1 MINSSNGSSDNK
13 KKPLH
18 RIKNQLTIL
27 IKNDLR
33 RFLLSVVIT
42 LFCIFLLTSFLTTWN
57 STKTVSFLDF
67 VEENEEHQI
76 SAFYST
82 VKDGYVPS
90 YDQNYLEDLTL
101 EIQET
106 MNELY
111 PNVISEKIIGMM
123 SIEFYSNLVTQTDF
137 HHTEFRTTTAEL
149 LPILNQSLV
158 TGRLPA
164 NNAEI
169 LYFQKQNI
177 STYNLNDEISIR
189 TLRVPNTFAKN
200 FTIVGIL
207 GPLVPHLESSGYSS
221 NCVNWQENLNEYR
234 YIFSANEIF
243 YTNNEDF
250 FSTINSF
257 PVINAGRAM
266 IVDFMY
272 DYSAINV
279 QRISMY
285 LSQHQDLLQTDVHF
299 SSEQSESITLCK
311 DIFSTLQGFNYFWIY
326 ETIKSILLL
335 TPALLLLF
343 FVSIEI
349 NKSGQTE
356 FENIT
361 FKMKLQGLSNRTIKN
376 LLLIKGVFVVLL
388 SLIVGI
394 IVGTFVG
401 LALTKI
407 IGLRVTIQTIL
418 EYLLEPFYL
427 LILAL
432 ITFVLFIGMIIAEN
446 RIVRKTSVMK
456 SKPETKA
463 FSKKKRVWLTPHE
476 LVLLATGITMLLPGV
491 LLATIVPLERL
502 TATSISYDLSS
513 LITLIAWVFIIVGA
527 LVTINGLFYIVAR
540 CILAQF
546 NKIGE
551 RRWYENKNRLSY
563 ALKNLITNKENYQR
577 VIVITLIASI
587 GLLPGAILPPSM
599 NRQIALE
606 RDMSVGC
613 ADLLIENW
621 DNYTLPQRE
630 IEQIVGVQQTT
641 TVTIVTINFE
651 ASFDFGHNV
660 IYTILILAI
669 HNCKHFNQV
678 VDLSRLG
685 KIQYSEED
693 IEKLSRNL
701 TYLMNKEH
709 VKNYGYDD
717 PDRILYN
724 SFFGETIERYPLEY
738 VKSFDYFPLL
748 PLVADASTPF
758 QQSISFQL
766 VTSLQTVQ
774 LLESVTTSATYSER
788 DYLLLRTTAEG
799 NLTSI
804 TSEITNIYNWSSIIT
819 TESVEKELDQTT
831 NSFTS
836 IFSII
841 CSVIV
846 ASIIFFYGYITAVTI
861 YNRRKRIIET
871 EYRLGIDRNQIWQG
885 MVLEIILITAGPV
898 LISTMASCLFLLLLK
913 QLIPIQQ
920 IYHSFNL
927 WLPWWLL
934 ILITLLSECL
944 IVGGN
949 AASLI
954 PQVKNYRPIKVE

>member
-1 MINSSNGSSDNK
+1 MKSSSNGCSIDK
-13 KKPLH
+13 KKPFH

-57 STKTVSFLDF
+57 STKTESFLDF
-67 VEENEEHQI
+67 VEENEVRQI

-90 YDQNYLEDLTL
+90 YDQSYLEDLTL
-101 EIQET
+101 EIYET

-111 PNVISEKIIGMM
+111 PNVISEKIAGMM
-123 SIEFYSNLVTQTDF
+123 SIEFYSNLVSQADF
-137 HHTEFRTTTAEL
+137 HHTEFRTTITEL

-177 STYNLNDEISIR
+177 STYNLNDEISLR
-189 TLRVPNTFAKN
+189 TSRVPNTFAKN
-200 FTIVGIL
+200 FTIVGIM
-207 GPLVPHLESSGYSS
+207 GPLAPHLESSGYSS

-243 YTNNEDF
+243 YTNDEDF

-257 PVINAGRAM
+257 PMINTGRAM
-266 IVDFMY
+266 IVDFKY
-272 DYSAINV
+272 IYSEINV

-285 LSQHQDLLQTDVHF
+285 LSQHQDILQTSVYF
-299 SSEQSESITLCK
+299 LSEQSESITLGK
-311 DIFSTLQGFNYFWIY
+311 DIYSILQGFNYFWIY

-343 FVSIEI
+343 FVSSEI
-349 NKSGQTE
+349 NKSGHTE
-356 FENIT
+356 FENII
-361 FKMKLQGLSNRTIKN
+361 FKMKLQGLSDKAIKK
-376 LLLIKGVFVVLL
+376 LLLLKSVFIMLL

-394 IVGTFVG
+394 IVGTLAG

-407 IGLRVTIQTIL
+407 VGIKVPIQIFL

-427 LILAL
+427 LILVL
-432 ITFVLFIGMIIAEN
+432 MTFVLFIGMILSEN
-446 RIVRKTSVMK
+446 RIVRETSVMK

-463 FSKKKRVWLTPHE
+463 ITKKKRVWLTPHE
-476 LVLLATGITMLLPGV
+476 LILLVTGITILLPGV
-491 LLATIVPLERL
+491 LLATIIPLERL
-502 TATSISYDLSS
+502 TATSISYNLSS
-513 LITLIAWVFIIVGA
+513 LIAIIAWVFIIVGA
-527 LVTINGLFYIVAR
+527 LITIIGLFYIVAR

-546 NKIGE
+546 NKAGE
-551 RRWYENKNRLSY
+551 RRWYVNKNRLSY

-577 VIVITLIASI
+577 IIVITLIASI
-587 GLLPGAILPPSM
+587 GLLPGTILPPSM

-606 RDMSVGC
+606 RDLSVGC

-630 IEQIVGVQQTT
+630 IEQIAGVQQTT
-641 TVTIVTINFE
+641 VVTIVTINYE
-651 ASFDFGHNV
+651 TSISFGHHV
-660 IYTILILAI
+660 RYLISILAL
-669 HNCKHFNQV
+669 HNCEQFNQV
-678 VDLSRLG
+678 VDWSRLG
-685 KIQYSEED
+685 KIQFSEED
-693 IEKLSRNL
+693 IETLSRNL

-717 PDRILYN
+717 PERILYN
-724 SFFGETIERYPLEY
+724 SFFGETIENYPLEY
-738 VKSFDYFPLL
+738 VKSFNYFPLL
-748 PLVADASTPF
+748 PQTADASTPF
-758 QQSISFQL
+758 QQSISFNL

-774 LLESVTTSATYSER
+774 LLESVTTSASYTER
-788 DYLLLRTTAEG
+788 DYLILRTTAEG

-819 TESVEKELDQTT
+819 TESVEKELSQTT

-841 CSVIV
+841 CSIIV
-846 ASIIFFYGYITAVTI
+846 AIIVFFYGYITAVTI

-885 MVLEIILITAGPV
+885 MVLEIVLITVGPV
-898 LISTMASCLFLLLLK
+898 MISTLTSCLFLLLFK

-920 IYHSFNL
+920 IYHSFKL

-934 ILITLLSECL
+934 ILMTLLSECL
-944 IVGGN
+944 ILGGN

-954 PQVKNYRPIKVE
+954 PQVRNYRPIKVE